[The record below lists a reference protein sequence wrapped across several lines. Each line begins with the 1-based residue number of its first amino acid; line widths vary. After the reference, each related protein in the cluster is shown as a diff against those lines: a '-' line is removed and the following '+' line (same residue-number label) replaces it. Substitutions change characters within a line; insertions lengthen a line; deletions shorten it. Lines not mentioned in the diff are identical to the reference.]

1 MTAHGLLAGGLFLT
15 ALLLNGRGACS
26 EKGDHFSFAGGLCWA
41 AGMIFALVEGVG
53 LEELLAVLLALL
65 LVSAAPWKR
74 VGK

>member
-1 MTAHGLLAGGLFLT
+1 ML
-15 ALLLNGRGACS
+15 R
-26 EKGDHFSFAGGLCWA
+26 EGDHFSFAGGLCWA